1 MYFTEDIHKFHIK
14 KTNINIRHMLNPSFS
29 TQLQQLFVH
38 AMLQAKKFIKGNFF
52 NISNAWTD
60 TEILDPDPIVLSD
73 NVDDYIYPPLESY
86 SPTPRDS
93 YAPPS
98 EINPAQRYG
107 SKNQAWYI

>member
-1 MYFTEDIHKFHIK
+1 
-14 KTNINIRHMLNPSFS
+14 MLNPSFS
-29 TQLQQLFVH
+29 TELQQLFVN

-60 TEILDPDPIVLSD
+60 AEILDPDPIVLSD

-93 YAPPS
+93 YAPPTRDSYAPPS
-98 EINPAQRYG
+98 EINPAQRHG
-107 SKNQAWYI
+107 SKNQAWYIQF